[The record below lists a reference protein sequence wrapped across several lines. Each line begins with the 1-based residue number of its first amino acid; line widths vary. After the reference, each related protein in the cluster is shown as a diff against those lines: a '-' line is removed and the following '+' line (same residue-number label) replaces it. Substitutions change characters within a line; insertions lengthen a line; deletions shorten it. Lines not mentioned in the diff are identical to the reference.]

1 LIVNQIKREYAI
13 CHEDLIPY
21 HQETIKLDN
30 IFEDFNISHVFR
42 LQNTKADALA
52 ALAATLALIGNTSY
66 QLTVA
71 IRQLFYSKY
80 NLEVNKVYATLANF
94 EPRD

>member
-1 LIVNQIKREYAI
+1 MIR
-13 CHEDLIPY
+13 HEDMIPF
-21 HQETIKLDN
+21 HQETIKLAN
-30 IFEDFNISHVFR
+30 IFEGFYISHVFR
-42 LQNTKADALA
+42 LQNTKADSLT

-66 QLTVA
+66 QLTMA

-80 NLEVNKVYATLANF
+80 NLEVNKVYVTLANF